1 MAPDYDLSN
10 LPTDQADLWIYLQV
24 DAIFGQIMAD
34 QAERLGFP
42 PRSRGLHRFRHD
54 REAAGD
60 IQQWVT
66 GSGRIGVCLQKQG
79 GFKFMSV
86 SANAFS
92 ASLNCPG
99 RGGRSSLARQQLY
112 SDGGLH

>member
-42 PRSRGLHRFRHD
+42 LPLRDCTISPMKEKPPAIFSSGLRG
-54 REAAGD
+54 AG
-60 IQQWVT
+60 V
-66 GSGRIGVCLQKQG
+66 
-79 GFKFMSV
+79 
-86 SANAFS
+86 
-92 ASLNCPG
+92 
-99 RGGRSSLARQQLY
+99 
-112 SDGGLH
+112 